1 MIVARPVPARRGPGR
16 YRPRLWAA
24 RRATCRPRDVTGIG
38 RDGDAAADADRR
50 PIGDPSLVG
59 PDPDAGL
66 RDHAAGVAAAAARH
80 RRRLARGPTA
90 LIVYFGRDGYIDNN
104 SDTPL
109 SLADAFYYATVSVS
123 TTGYGDIVPVSPE
136 ARMWTTVVVTPLRL
150 IFLITFVGTTV
161 ELLTERSR
169 QSFRIQRWRSRVR
182 DHTVVVG
189 YGTKGRAAVD
199 TLLGDGTE
207 PTDIVVV
214 DTDRTQLDAASA
226 LGLVTVTGNAT
237 RSSVLRIAGV
247 QQARAI
253 VVATNRDDTAVLV
266 TLTAREL
273 APNIRI
279 VASVRESENVHL
291 LRQSGANSVIV
302 SAETAGR
309 LLGAATTT
317 PSVVE
322 VIEDLLTPDAGF
334 AISERPVEE
343 SEVGGSPRH
352 LPDIVLGVVRGD
364 DLFRVDA
371 SSVDALERG
380 DRLLYVR
387 KASSPDD
394 D

>member
-1 MIVARPVPARRGPGR
+1 LLIAVGALVA
-16 YRPRLWAA
+16 
-24 RRATCRPRDVTGIG
+24 
-38 RDGDAAADADRR
+38 
-50 PIGDPSLVG
+50 
-59 PDPDAGL
+59 
-66 RDHAAGVAAAAARH
+66 
-80 RRRLARGPTA
+80 TA
-90 LIVYFGRDGYIDNN
+90 LIVYFGRDGYLDNN
-104 SDTPL
+104 NDDGI
-109 SLADAFYYATVSVS
+109 SLLDAFYYSTVSVS
-123 TTGYGDIVPVSPE
+123 TTGYGDIVPVSDT
-136 ARMWTTVVVTPLRL
+136 ARLLTTLFVTPLRL

-169 QSFRIQRWRSRVR
+169 QAFQIQRWRARVR
-182 DHTVVVG
+182 DHIVVVG
-189 YGTKGRAAVD
+189 FGTKGRAAVE
-199 TLLGDGTE
+199 TLLGEGTE

-214 DTDRTQLDAASA
+214 DTDRTRLDAASA

-247 QQARAI
+247 QQAAAI
-253 VVATNRDDTAVLV
+253 VIATNRDDTAVLV

-273 APNIRI
+273 GPDIRI

-317 PSVVE
+317 PAVVE
-322 VIEDLLTPDAGF
+322 VIEDLLTPEAGF
-334 AISERPVEE
+334 AISEREVEE

-352 LPDIVLGVVRGD
+352 LADIVLGVVRGGQ
-364 DLFRVDA
+364 LHRVDA

-387 KASSPDD
+387 KASMPEED
-394 D
+394 